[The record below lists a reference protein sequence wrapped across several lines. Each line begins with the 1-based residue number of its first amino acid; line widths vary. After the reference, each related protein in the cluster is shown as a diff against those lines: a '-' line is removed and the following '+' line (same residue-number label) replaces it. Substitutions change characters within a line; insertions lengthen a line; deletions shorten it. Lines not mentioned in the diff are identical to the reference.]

1 MENEGRQQYIGMGA
15 SDVPETSNFSDLDLH
30 QLRRSTISVQV
41 FGTLVSLKSSRWN
54 DSSKREWLKSIDK
67 RNLNKDAE

>member
-30 QLRRSTISVQV
+30 QLRRSTNICAG
-41 FGTLVSLKSSRWN
+41 FWYT
-54 DSSKREWLKSIDK
+54 REP
-67 RNLNKDAE
+67 